1 MREASQ
7 PIGVIGAGSVGTIL
21 AAHFEAS
28 GRRTVVVECG
38 SRHDQVKTDGL
49 RVTGSLLVSAKP
61 WRVARTLEELSE
73 TDRVAPW
80 LWCVCTKTWSVPSL
94 LPSLRRW
101 LPPSARVLSVQ
112 NGMGAEDM
120 LAGTLG
126 PHRVACAAINFAGG
140 IADDGV
146 STRLSWFNP
155 PNYVGVCSGEDRTA
169 EDAATLLTQAGLPT
183 EAVSSDQIRQRLFY
197 KTVLNVGL
205 NALCAVTGI
214 TMGEAMGMPHTRAL
228 ARTLV
233 EEALAVG
240 QALGHDFGPDAIGQ
254 AMRYLDRGGDHKPSM
269 AVDLERKAPTEID
282 FINGKIVALANDHP
296 DVCVRAN
303 QFLASLVVT
312 REVRNGTRRAEDIPA
327 YLRDA

>member
-21 AAHFEAS
+21 ASHLEAS
-28 GRRTVVVECG
+28 GHRTIVVECG
-38 SRHDQVKTDGL
+38 NRHDTVMTDGL
-49 RVTGSLLVSAKP
+49 RVTGALRMTAKP
-61 WRVARTLEELSE
+61 WRVARTLEELSDA
-73 TDRVAPW
+73 DRAAPW

-94 LPSLRRW
+94 LPSLQRW
-101 LPPSARVLSVQ
+101 LPSSARVLSVQ

-140 IADDGV
+140 IADDGISV
-146 STRLSWFNP
+146 RLSWFNP
-155 PNYVGVCSGEDRTA
+155 PNFVGVCLGEDRAA
-169 EDAATLLTQAGLPT
+169 EEAAAVLTKAGLRT

-214 TMGEAMGMPHTRAL
+214 TMGEAMGMPQTRAL
-228 ARTLV
+228 AQMLV
-233 EEALAVG
+233 EEALDVG
-240 QALGHDFGPDAIGQ
+240 RALGHEFGPDAVEQ

-269 AVDLERKAPTEID
+269 AVDLERKAPTEIEY
-282 FINGKIVALANDHP
+282 INGKIVALASAHP
-296 DVCVRAN
+296 GLCVRAN
-303 QFLASLVVT
+303 RFLTSLVVT
-312 REVRNGTRRAEDIPA
+312 REVRDGTRRVEDVPA
-327 YLRDA
+327 YLRGS

>member
-28 GRRTVVVECG
+28 GRRAVVVESG
-38 SRHDQVKTDGL
+38 PRYDQVKTNGL
-49 RVTGSLLVSAKP
+49 RITGSLQMSATP
-61 WRVARTLEELSE
+61 WRVARTLEELSDA
-73 TDRVAPW
+73 DRAAPW

-112 NGMGAEDM
+112 NGMGAEDI

-126 PHRVACAAINFAGG
+126 AHRVACAAINFAGG
-140 IADDGV
+140 VANDGV
-146 STRLSWFNP
+146 SMRMSWFNP

-169 EDAATLLTQAGLPT
+169 DEAATLLTEAGLPT

-228 ARTLV
+228 AQMLV
-233 EEALAVG
+233 EEALDVG
-240 QALGHDFGPDAIGQ
+240 RALGHDFGPDALDQ

-282 FINGKIVALANDHP
+282 FINGKIVELAHAHP
-296 DVCVRAN
+296 ELCVRAN
-303 QFLASLVVT
+303 RFLASLVVT
-312 REVRNGTRRAEDIPA
+312 REVRNGTRSVEGIPA